1 MKTTNIDARQNYV
14 NVIPTFKKED
24 ADKTSSRRR
33 LSYTAIQRRHH
44 ERVFCLSLGTSRG
57 RLEEIAEIM
66 EPSSLNMFY
75 VQKARFRGKS
85 VRRMK

>member
-1 MKTTNIDARQNYV
+1 MKTTNIDARQNCV

-24 ADKTSSRRR
+24 ADKTSSRPR
-33 LSYTAIQRRHH
+33 LSYTAIQRRH
-44 ERVFCLSLGTSRG
+44 RLG

>member
-24 ADKTSSRRR
+24 PNKTSSRPR
-33 LSYTAIQRRHH
+33 LSYTAIQRRH
-44 ERVFCLSLGTSRG
+44 RLG